1 MVSEPSDLPI
11 IFFLAALA
19 VLMLGFYWLR
29 QKNKYES
36 LISYRQKQIDENP
49 IEVIFEQLSAQ
60 YKEIEGH
67 VEHGLKEFNSLNEC
81 ITQIKSL
88 SKFIDIG
95 LPPPTFKLGDSE
107 SLKENIKK
115 CRDEQYNCIARGN
128 ATDAISNWTF
138 FGSKSDGTKM
148 TGDYRSL
155 LLKAFNAEFE
165 TIRKKMR
172 INSYDVALKKLY
184 RLNEQLT
191 KLGET
196 VGAYIT
202 TQYLDFK
209 VKELT
214 VWHQELVRLEE
225 LKQIKKK
232 QQAALRAQ
240 KSSGDDVDELD
251 EEIGVTESQ
260 LRKAQRAAE
269 KLAGEER
276 ARMQLRIDEIEEEK
290 KRLEEKYYRAI
301 SQAQLTRAGYVYVI
315 SNHGSFG
322 EDVVKIG
329 MTRRLEPMDRVIE
342 LGDASVPYKF
352 DVHTLA
358 FVENAPNVE
367 KTLHELFSENRVNKD
382 NLRKEFFITD
392 PKTVKEAMENMGIES
407 DWYFEAEA
415 KEFRES
421 ELIRSTLHAQTR
433 NMKLSSTLPASI

>member
-1 MVSEPSDLPI
+1 
-11 IFFLAALA
+11 
-19 VLMLGFYWLR
+19 
-29 QKNKYES
+29 
-36 LISYRQKQIDENP
+36 
-49 IEVIFEQLSAQ
+49 
-60 YKEIEGH
+60 
-67 VEHGLKEFNSLNEC
+67 
-81 ITQIKSL
+81 
-88 SKFIDIG
+88 
-95 LPPPTFKLGDSE
+95 
-107 SLKENIKK
+107 
-115 CRDEQYNCIARGN
+115 
-128 ATDAISNWTF
+128 
-138 FGSKSDGTKM
+138 
-148 TGDYRSL
+148 
-155 LLKAFNAEFE
+155 
-165 TIRKKMR
+165 MR
-172 INSYDVALKKLY
+172 LNSYEVALKKMY

-232 QQAALRAQ
+232 QQAQLRAQ

-260 LRKAQRAAE
+260 LRRAKRAAE
-269 KLAGEER
+269 KLVGEER

-290 KRLEEKYYRAI
+290 RRLEEKYSRAI

-329 MTRRLEPMDRVIE
+329 MTRRLEPMDRIIE

-358 FVENAPNVE
+358 FVEDAPKVE
-367 KTLHELFSENRVNKD
+367 RALHELFSENRVNKD
-382 NLRKEFFITD
+382 NFRKEFFFTD
-392 PKTVKEAMENMGIES
+392 PKIVKEAMGKMGVES

-421 ELIRSTLHAQTR
+421 ELIRTTLNA
-433 NMKLSSTLPASI
+433 KKAA

>member
-1 MVSEPSDLPI
+1 MQSIPADLPAI
-11 IFFLAALA
+11 LFLVALA
-19 VLMLGFYWLR
+19 LFMLGVYWLR
-29 QKNKYES
+29 EKTKYES
-36 LISYRQKQIDENP
+36 QIAYRQKQINDNP
-49 IEVIFEQLSAQ
+49 IEVILERLAKH
-60 YKEIEGH
+60 YKEIETH
-67 VEHGLKEFNSLNEC
+67 IEPGLKDFNILNEY
-81 ITQIKSL
+81 IAQTKNV
-88 SKFIDIG
+88 SKYIDIG
-95 LPPPTFKLGDSE
+95 LPPPTFRLGDSE

-115 CRDEQYNCIARGN
+115 CRDEQYNCIARGS
-128 ATDAISNWTF
+128 ATYVISDWTW
-138 FGSKSDGTKM
+138 FGSRSDGAKM
-148 TGDYRSL
+148 AGDYRTL

-165 TIRKKMR
+165 TIRKQMR
-172 INSYDVALKKLY
+172 LNSYEVALKKLY

-214 VWHQELVRLEE
+214 VWHRELVRLEE
-225 LKQIKKK
+225 FKQIKKK
-232 QQAALRAQ
+232 QQAQLRAQ

-260 LRKAQRAAE
+260 LRRAQRAAE
-269 KLAGEER
+269 KLVGEER
-276 ARMQLRIDEIEEEK
+276 AMMQLRIDEIEEEK
-290 KRLEEKYYRAI
+290 RRLEEKYSRAV

-358 FVENAPNVE
+358 FVEDAPKVE
-367 KTLHELFSENRVNKD
+367 KALHELFSENRVNKD
-382 NLRKEFFITD
+382 NFRKEFFVAD
-392 PKTVKEAMENMGIES
+392 PKTVKEAMEKMGVES

-421 ELIRSTLHAQTR
+421 ELIRSTLNAQTR
-433 NMKLSSTLPASI
+433 NMKLSSILPASI

>member
-1 MVSEPSDLPI
+1 MESVPPDLPV
-11 IFFLAALA
+11 IFFLAALT
-19 VLMLGFYWLR
+19 VLMLGLHWLR
-29 QKNKYES
+29 QKNKYNS
-36 LISYRQKQIDENP
+36 LILSRQKQMDENP
-49 IEVIFEQLSAQ
+49 IEVILEQLSVQ
-60 YKEIEGH
+60 YNEIESH
-67 VEHGLKEFNSLNEC
+67 IEHGLKEFNSLNEC
-81 ITQIKSL
+81 IAQTKNL

-107 SLKENIKK
+107 SLKESINK
-115 CRDEQYNCIARGN
+115 CRDEQYNCIVRGN
-128 ATDAISNWTF
+128 ATYAISNWTF
-138 FGSKSDGTKM
+138 FGSDSDGTKM
-148 TGDYRSL
+148 TEDYRSL

-172 INSYDVALKKLY
+172 LNSYDVALKKLH

-251 EEIGVTESQ
+251 EEIGATESQ
-260 LRKAQRAAE
+260 LRRAQKAAE
-269 KLAGEER
+269 KLVGEER
-276 ARMQLRIDEIEEEK
+276 ARMQLRIDEIEAEK
-290 KRLEEKYYRAI
+290 KKLEEKYSRAI

-358 FVENAPNVE
+358 FVENAPSVE
-367 KTLHELFSENRVNKD
+367 KTLHEMFSEKRVNKE
-382 NLRKEFFITD
+382 NFRKEFFITD
-392 PKTVKEAMENMGIES
+392 PKTVKEAMENMGVLS

-421 ELIRSTLHAQTR
+421 ELIRSTLYAQTS
-433 NMKLSSTLPASI
+433 NMRLSSTLPASI

>member
-1 MVSEPSDLPI
+1 MESVPSNLPI
-11 IFFLAALA
+11 MFFLAALTL
-19 VLMLGFYWLR
+19 LMLGFYLLR
-29 QKNKYES
+29 QKKKYES
-36 LISYRQKQIDENP
+36 LISNRQKQIDENP
-49 IEVIFEQLSAQ
+49 IEVILEQLSVQ
-60 YKEIEGH
+60 YKKIENNI
-67 VEHGLKEFNSLNEC
+67 EHGLKELNSLNEG
-81 ITQIKSL
+81 IAQTKSL

-95 LPPPTFKLGDSE
+95 LPPPTFRLGDSE

-138 FGSKSDGTKM
+138 FGSKSDGEKM

-155 LLKAFNAEFE
+155 LLKAFNSEFE

-172 INSYDVALKKLY
+172 LNSYDVAFKKIY

-196 VGAYIT
+196 VGAFIT
-202 TQYLDFK
+202 TQYLEFK
-209 VKELT
+209 IKELT
-214 VWHQELVRLEE
+214 VWHQELVRLDE
-225 LKQIKKK
+225 LKQIKKT

-240 KSSGDDVDELD
+240 RSSGDDVDELD

-260 LRKAQRAAE
+260 LKRAQRSAE
-269 KLAGEER
+269 KLVGEER

-290 KRLEEKYYRAI
+290 RRLEEKYCRAI

-322 EDVVKIG
+322 ESVVKIG

-358 FVENAPNVE
+358 FVEDAPNVE
-367 KTLHELFSENRVNKD
+367 KTLHELFSDNRVNKE

-392 PKTVKEAMENMGIES
+392 PKTVKEAMVNMGIES
-407 DWYFEAEA
+407 DWYFDTEA

-421 ELIRSTLHAQTR
+421 ELIRSTLHAQTG
-433 NMKLSSTLPASI
+433 NTKLSSTLPASI